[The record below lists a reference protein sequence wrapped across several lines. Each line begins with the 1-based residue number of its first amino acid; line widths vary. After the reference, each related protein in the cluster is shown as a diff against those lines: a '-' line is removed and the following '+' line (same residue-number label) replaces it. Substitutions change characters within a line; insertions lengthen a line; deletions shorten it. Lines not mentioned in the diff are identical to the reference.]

1 MGFRLGGTCD
11 AFNGEYL
18 AQVQLEC
25 SSIDS
30 RGSVRPFRNGLSKRF
45 PYKQFVLAR
54 ALQVKIQDSTSPC

>member
-11 AFNGEYL
+11 PLNGEYL

-30 RGSVRPFRNGLSKRF
+30 RGSVRPFAMPWVSGFLTNNLS
-45 PYKQFVLAR
+45 
-54 ALQVKIQDSTSPC
+54 